1 MKRSSYRRHDSL
13 QYEAEAKS
21 LEDSTLC
28 WNPAAKVIITK
39 HMDPS

>member
-28 WNPAAKVIITK
+28 WNSAENINHKK
-39 HMDPS
+39 HIGPC